1 MSIFKLQQFSVK
13 QTVSGM
19 KICSDSLLFGALIPV
34 EGVKRILDI
43 GTGTGLL
50 SLMQAQ
56 KCSALSAKTLESITA
71 VEITAEGAAE
81 AKENFC
87 ASPWHSLLQVVH
99 QDIQSF
105 TEQAVINNS
114 AQYDLIICNP
124 PFFSQHSPTQS
135 ENALRHIAR
144 HTDYLSFSDLSHSL
158 ATLLTKNGVGYLLV
172 PVSIKQEIRQYLN
185 HVGLDITAVINIAE
199 SEQHVAK
206 VMVLK
211 VEFGI
216 DKKRPLRKA
225 DLEQTVYKFGLDGPS
240 KNCHTHTVQQY
251 LSPFLLRYKNGE

>member
-56 KCSALSAKTLESITA
+56 KCSMLAPTILESITA
-71 VEITAEGAAE
+71 VEITAEGATE

-87 ASPWHSLLQVVH
+87 ASPWDSLLNIVH
-99 QDIQSF
+99 KDIQSF
-105 TEQAVINNS
+105 TEQAVISNS

-135 ENALRHIAR
+135 SNALRHIAR
-144 HTDYLSFSDLSHSL
+144 HTDHLSFSDLSGSI
-158 ATLLTKNGVGYLLV
+158 AALLSKNGVGYLLV
-172 PVSIKQEIRQYLN
+172 PVSIKQEIKHCLN
-185 HVGLDITAVINIAE
+185 HVGLYIKEITNIAE
-199 SEQHVAK
+199 NEQHAAK
-206 VMVLK
+206 VMVL
-211 VEFGI
+211 F
-216 DKKRPLRKA
+216 
-225 DLEQTVYKFGLDGPS
+225 
-240 KNCHTHTVQQY
+240 
-251 LSPFLLRYKNGE
+251 

>member
-56 KCSALSAKTLESITA
+56 KCSALSPETLESITA

-87 ASPWHSLLQVVH
+87 ASPWGSLLNVVH

-124 PFFSQHSPTQS
+124 PFFSHHSPTQS
-135 ENALRHIAR
+135 SNTLRHIAR
-144 HTDYLSFSDLSHSL
+144 HTDYLSYSDLSHSL
-158 ATLLTKNGVGYLLV
+158 AMLLTKNGAGYLLV

-185 HVGLDITAVINIAE
+185 DVGLDISAVINITE
-199 SEQHVAK
+199 SKQHAAK

-211 VEFGI
+211 VEFNI
-216 DKKRPLRKA
+216 HKKKSLKKTG
-225 DLEQTVYKFGLDGPS
+225 LEKTVCKFDLDGPS
-240 KNCHTHTVQQY
+240 TNVHTHAVQQY
-251 LSPFLLRYKNGE
+251 LSPFLLRYTNGE

>member
-19 KICSDSLLFGALIPV
+19 KICSDSLLFGALISV
-34 EGVKRILDI
+34 GGVKRILDI

-56 KCSALSAKTLESITA
+56 KCSALSPKTLELITA

-81 AKENFC
+81 AKDNFC
-87 ASPWHSLLQVVH
+87 ASPWGSLLNVVH

-124 PFFSQHSPTQS
+124 PFFSHHSPTQS
-135 ENALRHIAR
+135 SNALRHIAR

-185 HVGLDITAVINIAE
+185 HVGLDISAVINITE
-199 SEQHVAK
+199 SKQHVAK

-216 DKKRPLRKA
+216 DTEGAPSKI
-225 DLEQTVYKFGLDGPS
+225 DLEKTLCKFDLDNPS
-240 KNCHTHTVQQY
+240 KNSHTHTVQQH
-251 LSPFLLRYKNGE
+251 LSPFLLRYKNGK